1 VTPLEE
7 YRRRRRPDRTPEPA
21 GGEAGSDDGA
31 LFVIQRHAARSL
43 HYDFRLEMDGVLR
56 SWAVP
61 KGIPLEVGARHLAVH
76 VEDHPLEYATFEGT
90 IPAGEYGGG
99 TVEIWDTGTYELTE
113 VKRDGGLTVDLH
125 GHRLEGRWTLIPA
138 HLDGNPRNWLMIR
151 KHDGHEA
158 TAPATRHYS
167 PMLATPADDLPRGSG
182 WLYEVK
188 WDGFRAVARMAGGD
202 VELWSRG
209 GHDLR
214 ERFPDVARALPRGL
228 GSPDCVVDGEVC
240 ALDEEGKPSFSLLQ
254 SGNAPRTYLVFDLLE
269 LDRRELTAE
278 PLSSRRELL
287 EPLVTPGDPVV
298 RLSPVF
304 EDGRAL
310 LREVKE
316 RKLEGVVAKRAS
328 SQYRP
333 GRRSGDWVKVKSRTQ
348 DVFWICGFTAGKGS
362 RADLGALVLGAG
374 SPPDLAFV
382 GSVGS
387 GLGAAELDELGE
399 RLQALRRDS
408 SVFSPAPRVA
418 GVTWVEPELRCR
430 VEYTEWT
437 RDGRLRAPVF
447 VRLEAVE
454 DPPKPKRRRAAK
466 SGGAAVEPVNP
477 EKEFWPG
484 EGITKGDV
492 FAYYAEVA
500 EVAVPHLRDRP
511 MTMLRYPDGIAGN
524 RFYQRKAPAGMP
536 TFVRRFERDGSVH
549 PLVNDAASLAWMAN
563 MACIDLH
570 PWNSRKDRPERPD
583 WVVFDLDPS
592 PDAGFS
598 AAVEAALLLRQ
609 ALTALR
615 LEGVPKTS
623 GADGMH
629 VYVPIARRHD
639 HKQARDFVAAVA
651 RALHRT
657 RPDLITTAWAKDQR
671 RGVLLDANQ
680 NGLGR
685 TTASA
690 YSARPVPGAT
700 VSTPLRWEEVTADL
714 KPGDFTMD
722 AVVRRVERH
731 GDLFAFA
738 LSGGQRL
745 P

>member
-1 VTPLEE
+1 MAPLDE
-7 YRRRRRPDRTPEPA
+7 YRRRRRADRTPEPA
-21 GGEAGSDDGA
+21 GDDGAPGDGA

-125 GHRLEGRWTLIPA
+125 GRRLEGRWTLIPA
-138 HLDGNPRNWLMIR
+138 HMDGNPRNWLMIR
-151 KHDGHEA
+151 KHDGHEVTSEA
-158 TAPATRHYS
+158 HRRYS

-188 WDGFRAVARMAGGD
+188 WDGFRAVARMSGGD

-214 ERFPDVARALPRGL
+214 ERFADVARALPRGL

-254 SGNAPRTYLVFDLLE
+254 SGDAPRTYLVFDLLE
-269 LDRRELTAE
+269 LDREDVTAE
-278 PLSSRRELL
+278 PLSRRRELL
-287 EPLVTPGDPVV
+287 EPLVAAGDPVV

-328 SQYRP
+328 SPYRP
-333 GRRSGDWVKVKSRTQ
+333 GRRTGDWVKVKTRAQ
-348 DVFWICGFTAGKGS
+348 EVFWICGFTAGKGS

-374 SPPDLAFV
+374 SPPDLRFV

-387 GLGAAELDELGE
+387 GLGAAELDDLGV
-399 RLQALRRDS
+399 RLQALRRER
-408 SVFSPAPRVA
+408 SVFSPAPKVA

-430 VEYTEWT
+430 VEYTELT

-447 VRLEAVE
+447 VRLETDEA
-454 DPPKPKRRRAAK
+454 PRARRAPKAV
-466 SGGAAVEPVNP
+466 SGVEAVNP

-484 EGITKGDV
+484 EGITKGDL
-492 FAYYAEVA
+492 FAYYQAVA
-500 EVAVPHLRDRP
+500 EVLVPHLRDRP
-511 MTMLRYPDGIAGN
+511 MTMLRYPDGIEGN

-536 TFVRRFERDGSVH
+536 SFVRRFELDGSVH

-563 MACIDLH
+563 MACIDMH
-570 PWNSRKDRPERPD
+570 PWNSRRDRPERPD

-598 AAVEAALLLRQ
+598 AAVEAALLVRE
-609 ALTALR
+609 ALAALG
-615 LEGVPKTS
+615 LDAVPKTS

-629 VYVPIARRHD
+629 VYLPIARRHD
-639 HKQARDFVAAVA
+639 HKQARDFVSAVA
-651 RALHRT
+651 KALHRT
-657 RPDLITTAWAKDQR
+657 RPDLITTAWARDQR

-685 TTASA
+685 TTAA
-690 YSARPVPGAT
+690 VYSVRPVPGAT
-700 VSTPLRWEEVTADL
+700 VSTPLAWDEVTPSLD
-714 KPGDFTMD
+714 PGSFTMD

-731 GDLFAFA
+731 GDLFAAA
-738 LSGGQRL
+738 LTGRQRL